1 MRRSDKLL
9 LIAKGLHGVECAEAD
24 RDRAR
29 HGWRVLEKWADPWHP
44 SGCGIRQ
51 QLRLERD
58 AKMILASLENGVW
71 YRRLWRFLEKHDRT
85 PAATA
90 VIAAIC
96 ALTLILGTL
105 LGGGLLACVLIARPA
120 VACPE
125 GQGDYYTDAKQG
137 ICEDLEEMD
146 QYQHHT
152 EDDDQQYQHRHQ
164 RGKKKND

>member
-9 LIAKGLHGVECAEAD
+9 LIAKGLHRAECAEAD
-24 RDRAR
+24 RDLAR
-29 HGWRVLEKWADPWHP
+29 RKLPPAVRWADPWHP

-51 QLRLERD
+51 QLRLGRD
-58 AKMILASLENGVW
+58 AEVILASLENGVW
-71 YRRLWRFLEKHDRT
+71 HRRLWRFLARHDRT
-85 PAATA
+85 PVAAA

-137 ICEDLEEMD
+137 LCEDLEEMD
-146 QYQHHT
+146 QYRHY
-152 EDDDQQYQHRHQ
+152 DNDDQQYQHRHQ
-164 RGKKKND
+164 KGKKK